1 MIYSEIPKMDSK
13 QFVIKSNKTHII
25 LNASI
30 IKIIKYKIYY
40 NKIPMFYKNKH
51 DKKIY
56 QRFITTDYFS
66 ENAEHL
72 DIYVIFYYSI
82 KRF

>member
-25 LNASI
+25 LNDNI

-40 NKIPMFYKNKH
+40 NKIPIFYKDKL

-56 QRFITTDYFS
+56 QRFITTDYFN
-66 ENAEHL
+66 E
-72 DIYVIFYYSI
+72 
-82 KRF
+82 KCGTP